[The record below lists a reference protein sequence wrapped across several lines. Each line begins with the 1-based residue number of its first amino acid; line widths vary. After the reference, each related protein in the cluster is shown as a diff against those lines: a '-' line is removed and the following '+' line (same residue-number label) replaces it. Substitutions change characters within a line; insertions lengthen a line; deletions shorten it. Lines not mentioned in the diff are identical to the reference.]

1 MGHYYLF
8 INDFTKKRWIKLN
21 DSYVEEVDDK
31 QVFNENFGGFRDDI
45 SVQNGNIEV
54 KNVDIDTSAYILIY
68 IRNDYIQKFFEEN
81 EKCFDK
87 IKIVIDKINDEEE
100 KKLKKYSKKK
110 INNKFDNEK
119 KEDFIIEIKNTDTD
133 SISIDEKKEEIINN
147 NNKNITKKRKTETNY
162 KIFQKEKNIKLNAL
176 TNRTNF
182 KSIHNITNLKGYEG
196 TGTTNY
202 KFIDIIKNIN
212 LNKYSNVRFNKNQI
226 KTPMILMSES
236 LDKINLSKKREP
248 LELNLNNMKT
258 IQLNNIGLLIKI
270 FDDSENINDLVSN
283 STHLNLIIDEFEYP
297 DNLIFVEY
305 KYIITINF
313 VSNYFFPDYNNNEII
328 FNYPYISY
336 EYKSFKSY
344 YELKDKIFNLSQ
356 LVLINNEKINEL
368 YKINIDNL
376 KIYYISNSE
385 NTIISVNWNGLKFE
399 LLNPKS
405 NFFLLNKKI
414 ENKKIFRF
422 IIELNKI

>member
-1 MGHYYLF
+1 MM
-8 INDFTKKRWIKLN
+8 KKK
-21 DSYVEEVDDK
+21 
-31 QVFNENFGGFRDDI
+31 
-45 SVQNGNIEV
+45 
-54 KNVDIDTSAYILIY
+54 
-68 IRNDYIQKFFEEN
+68 
-81 EKCFDK
+81 
-87 IKIVIDKINDEEE
+87 

-133 SISIDEKKEEIINN
+133 SITIDEKYEEIINN